1 MRKDAKTSKKVT
13 KGIFDAV
20 KLLLENGA
28 TYSEISKYMKISTYL
43 VTIINRSETYEEY
56 LDNVYE
62 LSCKKN
68 EARKAA
74 RIAAKKAA
82 EKAAEKAKVPE
93 KKEEPKQEEP
103 IRETAAPE
111 APTHVVEHKQTVVV
125 QATWAMTQE
134 MQKTNKLLECISNK
148 LAFIVDELCG
158 TGSKGAN

>member
-20 KLLLENGA
+20 KLLLGNGA

-56 LDNVYE
+56 LDNCYE
-62 LSCKKN
+62 ISCKKN

-82 EKAAEKAKVPE
+82 EKAAEKAKALE
-93 KKEEPKQEEP
+93 KKEEPEQEES
-103 IRETAAPE
+103 
-111 APTHVVEHKQTVVV
+111 THVVEHKQTVVV

-158 TGSKGAN
+158 TKGAEAK